1 MTAKKAPVPAPVRQ
15 YPRATRLAIL
25 EAEDRQRE
33 LLQIPEWQM
42 SVWVRSLEGM
52 ERDRYEGG
60 FVRYGTNA
68 KGAPTV
74 TGITSE
80 NTRARLAAMTMVDDD
95 WGNLFSEADV
105 LILGHKSAFALERVF
120 KVAQRLSGL
129 TDEDVEALEAQ
140 LGEDQSAASGSDS
153 PGTSE

>member
-1 MTAKKAPVPAPVRQ
+1 MTAKKAPAKVIEF
-15 YPRATRLAIL
+15 PRATRLAIL
-25 EAEDRQRE
+25 EAEDRRRE

-42 SVWVRSLEGM
+42 SVWIRSLEGM

-60 FVRYGTNA
+60 FVRYGRNA
-68 KGAPTV
+68 KGSPTV
-74 TGITSE
+74 DSITSE

-95 WGNLFSEADV
+95 WANLFSEADV
-105 LILGHKSAFALERVF
+105 LILGHKSAAALERVF